1 MLEKFLSAGI
11 WTQHLNNQDTNMAS
25 GSVVGYPSK
34 PESIL
39 QSLSKPLFGMKANT
53 WACVCV
59 CMSVCACVWE
69 GKCVCVCVCV
79 CERVRAR
86 KWYKVISIILG
97 WSSKPEINP
106 CPANFST
113 SNDAA
118 AASDAATA
126 FQALLSILQ
135 PTPSLTKR
143 QHSIDFSAY
152 RKSSWLTQ
160 LH

>member
-69 GKCVCVCVCV
+69 GKCVCVCVW
-79 CERVRAR
+79 ASAS
-86 KWYKVISIILG
+86 KKVIQSYFDNPRMKL
-97 WSSKPEINP
+97 KPEINP

-113 SNDAA
+113 SNDAV
-118 AASDAATA
+118 AASEAATA

-143 QHSIDFSAY
+143 QHSLVFSTC

-160 LH
+160 LP

>member
-1 MLEKFLSAGI
+1 MLENFLSPGI
-11 WTQHLNNQDTNMAS
+11 WTQHLNNHDANMVS

-97 WSSKPEINP
+97 WSSNP
-106 CPANFST
+106 KSTPALQIFRLQTTPLLLLMPPPPFKLYFQFYSQPPVWRSAST
-113 SNDAA
+113 
-118 AASDAATA
+118 
-126 FQALLSILQ
+126 L
-135 PTPSLTKR
+135 
-143 QHSIDFSAY
+143 
-152 RKSSWLTQ
+152 
-160 LH
+160 